1 MSGNS
6 DRYMDWNGCLKQGSL
21 DNTASFKHDL
31 WHLTKIISSGI
42 YKTVKWNVA
51 LVNCTHCNWIQC
63 RWVQCRSGSET
74 LHLV

>member
-1 MSGNS
+1 MSRSS
-6 DRYMDWNGCLKQGSL
+6 DRYMDWNGCLKQGLS
-21 DNTASFKHDL
+21 DNTALFRHYL
-31 WHLTKIISSGI
+31 WHFTKIMSSGI